1 MASSY
6 SASSV
11 FHALP
16 QRERKVKFDF
26 EAVIEPNDISPDEDL
41 KLAIRLQKEENA
53 LAIEA
58 EQRRVAAISNS
69 GRRRSGRSCAHGFG
83 LKTVPHIPKVDTSQ
97 ETRQRSLSPTRA
109 PPMVQQPSE
118 SEDSFDEHHTIQEVR
133 SDSPTSSIL
142 RHSSPSKLSSSFREQ
157 SKPFT
162 NHEEGEEDL
171 KRPAWLKT
179 QEVENSAKECW
190 QETEKILKE
199 DTKKYKDFTRRTGMG
214 MFAPKW

>member
-1 MASSY
+1 
-6 SASSV
+6 
-11 FHALP
+11 
-16 QRERKVKFDF
+16 
-26 EAVIEPNDISPDEDL
+26 
-41 KLAIRLQKEENA
+41 
-53 LAIEA
+53 
-58 EQRRVAAISNS
+58 
-69 GRRRSGRSCAHGFG
+69 
-83 LKTVPHIPKVDTSQ
+83 
-97 ETRQRSLSPTRA
+97 
-109 PPMVQQPSE
+109 MVQQPSE

-190 QETEKILKE
+190 QETEKNFE
-199 DTKKYKDFTRRTGMG
+199 RGYKKVQRFYETNGYGHVR
-214 MFAPKW
+214 A